1 MSSKI
6 RKSVS
11 TRIDSR
17 NGGSMDGDQMP
28 PDGATILSKNVTTST
43 EEIENGYLITKSV
56 NGYYEVGKGK
66 SDIKTTSNGER
77 YYSYDKK
84 WYSKTDPL
92 TIKLDN
98 KSLAESFDTEK

>member
-17 NGGSMDGDQMP
+17 NGGSMSGDQMP

-56 NGYYEVGKGK
+56 DGYYKTSKGK
-66 SDIKTTSNGER
+66 DNSNNTDNNEKW
-77 YYSYDKK
+77 YNYSKK